1 MLFNYKII
9 DDKGITKEG
18 EIEALNEEV
27 AISSLQNR
35 GYVVA
40 SVKSAEKKS
49 LFSLSLFER
58 VSNKDVVLL
67 SRQIATLFEAQV
79 SVLRIFRLLASES
92 ENPVMRKNLAIIA
105 DDIQAGN
112 SISQSLSK
120 HPKIF
125 SDFYVNMVRSGEESG
140 KLSETFSFLADYL
153 DRTYEMT
160 SKAKSALI
168 YPAFI
173 IVVFIVVMILMFTMV
188 IPKISTILEES
199 GQDVPFFTKIVMGIS
214 NFFVD
219 YGIFVLV
226 FFVIAGF
233 MAARFGRTESGKNS
247 FSRFR
252 ISLPYVGALYKKLY
266 LARIAG
272 NMNTMLVSG
281 VPIVKVIENTAKVV
295 DNAIYRK
302 ILEEAA
308 DSVRAGKSLSESL
321 GSNDEIPN
329 IMVQMVKIGEETGEL
344 GLILDTLAKF
354 YEREVNNSVD
364 TLVSLIEPALIVSLA
379 LGVGI
384 LLTSVLIPIYNISSS
399 I

>member
-35 GYVVA
+35 GYVVV

>member
-1 MLFNYKII
+1 MLFKYKII

-35 GYVVA
+35 GYVVV

-49 LFSLSLFER
+49 LLSFSFFER
-58 VSNKDVVLL
+58 VSNRDVVLL

-79 SVLRIFRLLASES
+79 SVLRIFRLLSSES
-92 ENPVMRKNLAIIA
+92 ENPVMRKNLSIIA

-112 SISQSLSK
+112 SISQSLAK
-120 HPKIF
+120 HPKVF

-173 IVVFIVVMILMFTMV
+173 VVVFIVVMILMFTMV
-188 IPKISTILEES
+188 IPKISSILEES
-199 GQDVPFFTKIVMGIS
+199 GQEVPFFTKIVMGLS

-219 YGIFVLV
+219 YGIFLLV
-226 FFVIAGF
+226 FFIIGLFF
-233 MAARFGRTESGKNS
+233 MFRFGRTESGKKT
-247 FSRFR
+247 FSRFK
-252 ISLPYVGALYKKLY
+252 ISVPYIGSLYKKLY

-272 NMNTMLVSG
+272 NMNTMLISG
-281 VPIVKVIENTAKVV
+281 VPIVKVIENTSKVV
-295 DNAIYRK
+295 DNVVYRD
-302 ILEEAA
+302 ILNEAA
-308 DSVRAGKSLSESL
+308 ISVREGKSLSDSL
-321 GSNDEIPN
+321 GGSGEIPN

-384 LLTSVLIPIYNISSS
+384 LLTSVLIPIYNISSA

>member
-35 GYVVA
+35 GYVVV

-140 KLSETFSFLADYL
+140 KLSETFSFLAGYL

>member
-1 MLFNYKII
+1 
-9 DDKGITKEG
+9 
-18 EIEALNEEV
+18 
-27 AISSLQNR
+27 
-35 GYVVA
+35 
-40 SVKSAEKKS
+40 
-49 LFSLSLFER
+49 
-58 VSNKDVVLL
+58 
-67 SRQIATLFEAQV
+67 
-79 SVLRIFRLLASES
+79 
-92 ENPVMRKNLAIIA
+92 
-105 DDIQAGN
+105 
-112 SISQSLSK
+112 
-120 HPKIF
+120 
-125 SDFYVNMVRSGEESG
+125 
-140 KLSETFSFLADYL
+140 
-153 DRTYEMT
+153 
-160 SKAKSALI
+160 
-168 YPAFI
+168 
-173 IVVFIVVMILMFTMV
+173 
-188 IPKISTILEES
+188 
-199 GQDVPFFTKIVMGIS
+199 MGIS